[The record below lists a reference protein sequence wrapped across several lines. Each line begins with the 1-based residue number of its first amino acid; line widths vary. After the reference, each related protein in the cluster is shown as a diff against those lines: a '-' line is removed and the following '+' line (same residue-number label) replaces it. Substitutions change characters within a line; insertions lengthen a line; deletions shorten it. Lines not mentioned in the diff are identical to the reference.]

1 MDFMNHSEALQLQAA
16 EKYILGE
23 LAPELRD
30 EYEEHYFECEECA
43 SDVKAAAVFGD
54 SARELFR
61 KRQKERVQIGGW
73 FGWLRPAIAAPALA
87 ALLLVV
93 CYQSFVTIPHL
104 KGPKATQT
112 AGSASFISLLG
123 ANSRGEAAKTFSI
136 QQNAPVI
143 LELDIPPSPE
153 FSSYLCQIRDDSGHG
168 VYEGRVSA
176 GDAKHS
182 VHLVVPDGA
191 LQARTYTLRVLGQ
204 KPAVS
209 EAGSRPEVIR
219 LQFTIEFLP

>member
-1 MDFMNHSEALQLQAA
+1 MNHSEALQLQAA

-30 EYEEHYFECEECA
+30 EYEEHYFECEEC
-43 SDVKAAAVFGD
+43 
-54 SARELFR
+54 
-61 KRQKERVQIGGW
+61 
-73 FGWLRPAIAAPALA
+73 
-87 ALLLVV
+87 V

-153 FSSYLCQIRDDSGHG
+153 FSSYLCQIQDDSGHG

>member
-1 MDFMNHSEALQLQAA
+1 MNHSEALQLQAA

-61 KRQKERVQIGGW
+61 KRQKERVQIGDW

-87 ALLLVV
+87 VLLLVV

-153 FSSYLCQIRDDSGHG
+153 FSSYLCQIQDDSGHG